1 MSGNF
6 SKLKNVIWAI
16 AIFACLLAVAVGF
29 VIASV
34 NRYSGDSFSTEVDLK
49 GDGASNAAIAQLT
62 DGGAAS
68 SQNSAGGTLM
78 YLQETADAGMEYID
92 TLTFIC
98 DSSVIGIRD
107 YGVLSGGKDTY
118 QVWGT
123 EVGTLKV
130 SDLMNG
136 SIVYPADGSLISIAD
151 AAMIAKPPRL
161 VICVGQDGLSSV
173 DETTFKASYS
183 SMINQIKSASPD
195 TILILSSISSVSE
208 NYTGLDGLTKDMILT
223 ANEWIK
229 DLCMANNCYYV
240 DAGHACD
247 TGYGYVHVSYLSTN
261 GKTLNS
267 NGVTEYINYL
277 RTHALDLQ

>member
-6 SKLKNVIWAI
+6 SKMKNIIWALG
-16 AIFACLLAVAVGF
+16 IFACLLAVAVGF

-34 NRYSGDSFSTEVDLK
+34 NRYSGDSFTTEVDLK
-49 GDGASNAAIAQLT
+49 NDTSGSSTAVTQLSDGSTAASGNG
-62 DGGAAS
+62 GGA
-68 SQNSAGGTLM
+68 LM
-78 YLQETADAGMEYID
+78 YLAETVDAGMEYID

-123 EVGTLKV
+123 EVGTLKI

-136 SIVYPADGSLISIAD
+136 TIVYPADGSLISIAD

-173 DETTFKASYS
+173 DENTFKASYS
-183 SMINQIKSASPD
+183 SMINQIRAASPD
-195 TILILSSISSVSE
+195 TILILSSISSISE
-208 NYTGLDGLTKDMILT
+208 NYTGLDGLTKEMILA
-223 ANEWIK
+223 ANGWIK
-229 DLCMANNCYYV
+229 DLCMANNCWYV

-267 NGVTEYINYL
+267 NGVTEYVNYL

>member
-6 SKLKNVIWAI
+6 SKMKNIIWAVG
-16 AIFACLLAVAVGF
+16 IFACLLALAIGF

-34 NRYSGDSFSTEVDLK
+34 NRYSGEPFSTKVNLNSDK
-49 GDGASNAAIAQLT
+49 ISADAGVTQLT
-62 DGGAAS
+62 EGQAS
-68 SQNSAGGTLM
+68 SYDRGALM
-78 YLQETADAGMEYID
+78 YLSETEDAGMKYID
-92 TLTFIC
+92 SLTFLC

-107 YGVLSGGKDTY
+107 YGILSDGRETH

-123 EVGTLKV
+123 EVGSLKI

-136 SIVYPADGSLISIAD
+136 NILYPADGSQISIAD
-151 AAMIAKPPRL
+151 AAMIAKPPVL

-173 DETTFKASYS
+173 DENTFKAAYS
-183 SMINQIKSASPD
+183 SMISQIRSASPD
-195 TILILSSISSVSE
+195 TVLMCSSISSIDE
-208 NYTGLDGLTKDMILT
+208 NYSGLDGLTSQMILT

-229 DLCMANNCYYV
+229 DLCQANNCFYV

-247 TGYGYVHVSYLSTN
+247 TGYGYVHPTYLSTN

-267 NGVTEYINYL
+267 VGVTEYVNYL
-277 RTHALDLQ
+277 RTHALERN

>member
-1 MSGNF
+1 MSGKF
-6 SKLKNVIWAI
+6 SKMKNVIWAVG
-16 AIFACLLAVAVGF
+16 IFACLLAVAVGF

-34 NRYSGDSFSTEVDLK
+34 NRYSGEPFSTEVNLNS
-49 GDGASNAAIAQLT
+49 GRVSGNSNVAQLT
-62 DGGAAS
+62 DGSSAS
-68 SQNSAGGTLM
+68 SGEQLLM
-78 YLQETADAGMEYID
+78 SLHETEDAGMSYID
-92 TLTFIC
+92 KLTFLC

-107 YGVLSGGKDTY
+107 YGILSGGKDTV

-123 EVGTLKV
+123 EVGSLKI

-136 SIVYPADGSLISIAD
+136 NIVYPADGSLISIAD
-151 AAMIAKPPRL
+151 AAMIAKPAYL
-161 VICVGQDGLSSV
+161 VIAVGQDGLSAV
-173 DETTFKASYS
+173 DENTFKASYS
-183 SMINQIKSASPD
+183 SMISKIKAASPD
-195 TILILSSISSVSE
+195 TVLMCSSISSISE
-208 NYTGLDGLTKDMILT
+208 NYTGLDGLTSEMVLT

-229 DLCMANNCYYV
+229 DICRVNACYYV

-267 NGVTEYINYL
+267 TGVTEYVNYL

>member
-6 SKLKNVIWAI
+6 SKMKNVIWAVG
-16 AIFACLLAVAVGF
+16 IFACLLAVAVGF

-34 NRYSGDSFSTEVDLK
+34 NRYSGEPFSTEVNLNSAR
-49 GDGASNAAIAQLT
+49 GNGSSNAAQLT
-62 DGGAAS
+62 DGSTAS
-68 SQNSAGGTLM
+68 GGGQLM
-78 YLQETADAGMEYID
+78 SLHETEDAGMSYID
-92 TLTFIC
+92 KLTFLC

-107 YGVLSGGKDTY
+107 YGILSGGKETV
-118 QVWGT
+118 QVWGS
-123 EVGTLKV
+123 EVGSLKI

-136 SIVYPADGSLISIAD
+136 NIVYPVDGSLITIAD
-151 AAMIAKPPRL
+151 AAMIAKPAYL
-161 VICVGQDGLSSV
+161 VIAVGQDGLSSV
-173 DETTFKASYS
+173 DENTFKASYS
-183 SMINQIKSASPD
+183 SMISKIKAASPN
-195 TILILSSISSVSE
+195 TVLMCSSISSISE
-208 NYTGLDGLTKDMILT
+208 NYTGLDGLTSEMVLT

-229 DLCMANNCYYV
+229 DICRANACYYV

-267 NGVTEYINYL
+267 TGVTEYVNYL

>member
-1 MSGNF
+1 MSGKF
-6 SKLKNVIWAI
+6 STLKNIIWAVG
-16 AIFACLLAVAVGF
+16 IFVCLLAVAVGF

-34 NRYSGDSFSTEVDLK
+34 NRYSGESFSTEVDLN
-49 GDGASNAAIAQLT
+49 GGAGGESAAVQLT
-62 DGGAAS
+62 DGAAS
-68 SQNSAGGTLM
+68 EQTGGGPLM
-78 YLQETADAGMEYID
+78 YLEETADAGMQYLD
-92 TLTFIC
+92 KLTFLC

-107 YGVLSGGKDTY
+107 YGVLSGGKETY

-123 EVGTLKV
+123 ETGTLKI

-136 SIVYPADGSLISIAD
+136 TIIYPADGSEITIAD
-151 AAMIAKPPRL
+151 AALIAKPPVL

-173 DETTFKASYS
+173 DESTFKAGYS
-183 SMINQIKSASPD
+183 SMLSNIKSASPD
-195 TILILSSISSVSE
+195 TILICSSISSISE
-208 NYTGLDGLTKDMILT
+208 NYTGSDGLTSEMILT

-229 DLCMANNCYYV
+229 DLCQEYGCYYV

-267 NGVTEYINYL
+267 NGVLEYVNYL
-277 RTHALDLQ
+277 RTHALTLD

>member
-1 MSGNF
+1 MSGKN
-6 SKLKNVIWAI
+6 SGLKNIIWAVGTL
-16 AIFACLLAVAVGF
+16 ACLLAVAVGF
-29 VIASV
+29 IIASV
-34 NRYSGDSFSTEVDLK
+34 NRYSGESFSTEVDLK
-49 GDGASNAAIAQLT
+49 GGSLSNNSGIVQLT
-62 DGGAAS
+62 EG
-68 SQNSAGGTLM
+68 NSETSESVGELM
-78 YLQETADAGMEYID
+78 YLSQTEDAGMAYID
-92 TLTFIC
+92 KLTFIC

-107 YGVLSGGKDTY
+107 YGILTGGRETY

-123 EVGTLKV
+123 EVGSLKI

-136 SIVYPADGSLISIAD
+136 TIVYPADGSQISISD
-151 AAMIAKPPRL
+151 AAMIAKPPYL
-161 VICVGQDGLSSV
+161 LICVGQDGLSSV

-183 SMINQIKSASPD
+183 SMVNQIKTASPD
-195 TILILSSISSVSE
+195 TVLMCSSISSISE
-208 NYTGLDGLTKDMILT
+208 NYTGLDGLTSEMVLA

-229 DLCMANNCYYV
+229 DICRQNNCYYV

-267 NGVTEYINYL
+267 NGVTEYVNYL

>member
-1 MSGNF
+1 MSGKF
-6 SKLKNVIWAI
+6 STLKNIIWAI
-16 AIFACLLAVAVGF
+16 GILVCLLAVAVGF
-29 VIASV
+29 IIASV

-49 GDGASNAAIAQLT
+49 GGAS
-62 DGGAAS
+62 GAS
-68 SQNSAGGTLM
+68 SDVVELTEGMSAESSGGPLM
-78 YLQETADAGMEYID
+78 YLEETEDAGTVYLD
-92 TLTFIC
+92 KLTFLC

-107 YGVLSGGKDTY
+107 YGVLSGGKETY

-136 SIVYPADGSLISIAD
+136 TIIYPADGSEITISD
-151 AAMIAKPPRL
+151 AALLAKPPVL

-173 DETTFKASYS
+173 DENTFKASYS

-195 TILILSSISSVSE
+195 TILICSSISSISE
-208 NYTGLDGLTKDMILT
+208 NYTGSDGLTSDMILS

-229 DLCMANNCYYV
+229 DICQEYSCYYV

-267 NGVTEYINYL
+267 NGVLEYVNYI
-277 RTHALDLQ
+277 RTHALELN

>member
-1 MSGNF
+1 MSGKF
-6 SKLKNVIWAI
+6 STLKNIIWAI
-16 AIFACLLAVAVGF
+16 GILVCLLAVAVGF
-29 VIASV
+29 IIASV

-49 GDGASNAAIAQLT
+49 GGAS
-62 DGGAAS
+62 GAS
-68 SQNSAGGTLM
+68 SGVVELTEGTSAESSGGGPLM
-78 YLQETADAGMEYID
+78 YLEETEDAGTAYLD
-92 TLTFIC
+92 KLTFLC

-107 YGVLSGGKDTY
+107 YGVLSGGKETY

-136 SIVYPADGSLISIAD
+136 TIIYPADGSEITISD
-151 AAMIAKPPRL
+151 AALLAKPPVL

-173 DETTFKASYS
+173 DENTFKASYS

-195 TILILSSISSVSE
+195 TILICSSISSISE
-208 NYTGLDGLTKDMILT
+208 NYTGSDGLTSDMILS

-229 DLCMANNCYYV
+229 DICQEYSCYYV

-267 NGVTEYINYL
+267 NGVLEYVNYI
-277 RTHALDLQ
+277 RTHALELN